1 MPKSL
6 DTILG
11 GIDLIRCVSQ
21 SDTVLFEA
29 SIHALVLLHSF
40 IPRRTAPILLPAL
53 LVDILGASTLVLP
66 AIGLASL
73 LLEII
78 VLGRKEKLFKANSG
92 DIFDCDGR
100 GWLAW
105 LVDMDCISIAGVLE
119 FRR

>member
-1 MPKSL
+1 MPKSS

-11 GIDLIRCVSQ
+11 GIDLVRCISQ
-21 SDTVLFEA
+21 SDTDCMVLFEA
-29 SIHALVLLHSF
+29 FIYALVALLRSF
-40 IPRRTAPILLPAL
+40 IPGRALPILLPAL

-100 GWLAW
+100 G
-105 LVDMDCISIAGVLE
+105 
-119 FRR
+119 